1 VKRLIAR
8 LWRSLRGSVQW
19 RLLYLTQDKFMVG
32 VTGVVRDREGR
43 VLLLRHRFWGEN
55 RPWGLPTGG
64 AKRGETFEETVARE
78 VREETGL
85 EVRVGELVQLRS
97 GFRLRMEVAYAAVYE
112 GGGTLRLNSM
122 EILEARWCDPGD
134 LPEGLIPSHRALI
147 EATR

>member
-1 VKRLIAR
+1 MAAALPDAGQVHGRGDRGGAR
-8 LWRSLRGSVQW
+8 PRGQ
-19 RLLYLTQDKFMVG
+19 G
-32 VTGVVRDREGR
+32 AAAAAP
-43 VLLLRHRFWGEN
+43 VLGEN

>member
-1 VKRLIAR
+1 MKRLIAR

-78 VREETGL
+78 VHEETGL

-147 EATR
+147 EAAR